1 MECEHLEKVCCKGSN
16 FSFPSLE
23 SSDPVY
29 RCSVCGSTD
38 SIWLCVTCGVLSCG
52 RYVNAHGLKHK
63 EKTKSH
69 SVCIETKELSVFCYD
84 CDEFVI
90 NDTSDRFVEKLR
102 GLILTKSLKKDIVE
116 VSPGPALRPRMKRP
130 VPSCSVVGG
139 AAPKKQKSPKK
150 AGKGKSPRK
159 RLGLKNLG
167 NTCFMNSV
175 LQSLGNIEEFCN
187 ILTALP
193 SLEHQLNTSKEAK
206 TAIGRLSADGI
217 IVTEELKKVLR
228 ALKEGEEKSAISP
241 ESLFHAIWKVVPR
254 FRGYQQQDAHEFLR
268 YMLDRLHT
276 ELLLLLPG
284 RFRNERIEEVL
295 RGAPLAKSQ
304 SVVTSVFG
312 GTLQSEVTCLS
323 CRTTSKKQDPFLD
336 LSVDIPQQFTGNQS
350 LHTRTLFP
358 N

>member
-1 MECEHLEKVCCKGSN
+1 MCVS
-16 FSFPSLE
+16 
-23 SSDPVY
+23 
-29 RCSVCGSTD
+29 CGE
-38 SIWLCVTCGVLSCG
+38 LSCG

-63 EKTKSH
+63 EKTKTH
-69 SVCIETKELSVFCYD
+69 SVCVETKELSVFCYD

-90 NDTSDRFVEKLR
+90 NDTPDRLIETLR
-102 GLILTKSLKKDIVE
+102 NLIVKKNLNKDLPVDD
-116 VSPGPALRPRMKRP
+116 VSPSSGRSLRPRPKRP
-130 VPSCSVVGG
+130 ISSPVVGG
-139 AAPKKQKSPKK
+139 AESKKPKAVNNIKK
-150 AGKGKSPRK
+150 GKKEKSPRK

-193 SLEHQLNTSKEAK
+193 SLEHQLNTSKDAK
-206 TAIGRLSADGI
+206 SAISRLSADGI

-228 ALKEGEEKSAISP
+228 ALKESEEKSAISP
-241 ESLFHAIWKVVPR
+241 DSLFSAVWKVVPR

-284 RFRNERIEEVL
+284 RFRNDRIDEVL

-312 GTLQSEVTCLS
+312 GTLQSEVTCLN

-336 LSVDIPQQFTGNQS
+336 LSVDIPQQFTGIYSILKSFRTSYFNFVKTCII
-350 LHTRTLFP
+350 LH
-358 N
+358 